1 MPTHLQSKTKM
12 FNVGITGG
20 MGSGKTTVCK
30 MFEALGIPVYNSD
43 ERAKHLMNHEHFLI
57 DQIKKYFG
65 EEAYRDGTLNRKL
78 LADRVFNDKSLLTQL
93 NALVHPVVF
102 RDTERWLK
110 EQVEKKVPYTL
121 REAALL
127 VETGSYKMLD
137 KLIVVTAPV
146 SKRMERI
153 TKRDNVSKTDIQA
166 RMNNQLE
173 ESEKIKLADYV
184 ITNDKDIAHLEAQVI
199 KIHHELL
206 KLASKKKKQ

>member
-1 MPTHLQSKTKM
+1 MATHLQSKTKM
-12 FNVGITGG
+12 LNVGITGG

-30 MFEALGIPVYNSD
+30 MFEALGVPVYNSD

-65 EEAYRDGTLNRKL
+65 EEAYTHGTLNRKL

-93 NALVHPVVF
+93 NALVHPAVF
-102 RDTERWLK
+102 RDTERWLN

-137 KLIVVTAPV
+137 KLIVVTAPIGDRV
-146 SKRMERI
+146 ERI
-153 TKRDNVSKTDIQA
+153 TKRDNVSKADIQA

-199 KIHHELL
+199 KIHHALL
-206 KLASKKKKQ
+206 RLVSKKKKQ